1 VPVKQAF
8 SSEVRLLTA
17 DDFTQVFQN
26 GCCKAGDNAFLLL
39 ARHNQ
44 LEQPRLGLVIAKKQ
58 LKRAVDR
65 NRVKRIARESF
76 RHQLQALAG
85 VDVVVLC
92 RSGAFGLDKA
102 EIRHHMNRLFDK
114 IVRLNNP

>member
-1 VPVKQAF
+1 
-8 SSEVRLLTA
+8 
-17 DDFTQVFQN
+17 
-26 GCCKAGDNAFLLL
+26 
-39 ARHNQ
+39 
-44 LEQPRLGLVIAKKQ
+44 
-58 LKRAVDR
+58 
-65 NRVKRIARESF
+65 
-76 RHQLQALAG
+76 LAG